1 MTNKNRRDE
10 IEKLILDLLKK
21 NPSSYFTLKDI
32 SENISLRKHEHKEL
46 RDIMNSLK
54 RDEKIVLRNKQFGI
68 KSAPQQKIVEGVFD
82 AGSLVRGYS
91 YAFVNAKDGD
101 IFIDSEDISNAYH
114 NDRVKVEI
122 KYRRRGLLYG
132 KVISISKRANV
143 NLTGNIDSYQ
153 GRNFLV
159 PDLARIHTT
168 FEITDL
174 KGAKKN
180 QKVVLLV
187 EDWGNRELNKR
198 PRGKVSEILGEAGD
212 TRIEELALIKQFDL
226 PLYFPE
232 TVLQETNK
240 LSEEITESVIHKRR
254 DLRKLLT
261 FTIDPETAKDYDD
274 AISLEIND
282 REYVLYVHI
291 ADVSYYIGT
300 GSALFNEA
308 VTRGNSFYFP
318 RTVIPMLPEKISNKI
333 CSLRPDE
340 DKLTLTV
347 ITHFDK
353 LLNIKDQTVCES
365 VIRSAA
371 RLTYEEVDQLFEGGK
386 SEIPEEIASIL
397 EELRQISAGL
407 TKKRYDL
414 GYIPFNMPDTNFR
427 YDEEGNISEIVTE
440 RETESHKLIE
450 NCMLLA
456 NEYTAKLLHKKTEKG
471 MYRIHED
478 PDPGSIDKILGLL
491 TYYKI
496 KYKKNQ
502 KVQKLIQGLLL
513 SMPNEDY
520 HRVFD
525 PLILRSMKKARYDTI
540 PIGHFGLAMQHYTHF
555 TSPIRRIC
563 DLVVHH
569 LIRQH
574 IWQQGSSHSLKPR
587 NLQNIA
593 DNASERELLSD
604 SAERETA
611 SQFKKLYMKDKI
623 GEVYQALIVNMNNNN
638 IIVELDDIPVSGI
651 VPLASLTDDNYNFY
665 SRYMELIGKRG
676 KRVFRILD
684 RITVKLD
691 RIDFDLT
698 FSLVENSKK

>member
-240 LSEEITESVIHKRR
+240 LSEDITDSVIHKRR

-274 AISLEIND
+274 AISLEVTD

-291 ADVSYYIGT
+291 ADVSYYIST